1 MFFLICSLSSSLSLS
16 LTWTKFMVLVR
27 LFFFFFLNNQISQ
40 SISLVN
46 KVLKL
51 FSNLTN
57 RVQRTRFCSLKS
69 SQAESSFSWKSSFS
83 HLSFRGRNLDPTQT
97 QSKAETNFLHEPRSH
112 ALLRTQISLQQQTH
126 ALWSLAKTT
135 NPGKSK
141 GTSYFQELREYFSVC
156 EASKKRRQGSFFLLH
171 LVFAFGFLHLYVFP
185 LIVCFS
191 CLGWIWWC
199 FVGLDLMM
207 LCCFSCSRFVW
218 DLGFFIWNSSVKHSI
233 SN

>member
-1 MFFLICSLSSSLSLS
+1 MDKVYGFSEA
-16 LTWTKFMVLVR
+16 
-27 LFFFFFLNNQISQ
+27 FFFFFLNNQISQ

-51 FSNLTN
+51 FINLTN
-57 RVQRTRFCSLKS
+57 RVQGTRFCSLKS

-126 ALWSLAKTT
+126 ALWSPAKTT

-141 GTSYFQELREYFSVC
+141 GTPYFRELREYFSVC
-156 EASKKRRQGSFFLLH
+156 EASKKRRQGSFFLMH
-171 LVFAFGFLHLYVFP
+171 FVFVFGFLHLYVFP

-199 FVGLDLMM
+199 FVVFLALG
-207 LCCFSCSRFVW
+207 SCGIWVSSSGTRVW
-218 DLGFFIWNSSVKHSI
+218 NTQFPTETRLLLAQFQRAKSSLRDSI
-233 SN
+233 C